1 MWGVGSNKLKLP
13 IPNSAPEGIK
23 LLLEQCLSIKPRNRP
38 SFAQIIKHLDVVSNN
53 ETLLKLEE
61 EYHKN
66 QMRWRQEVAEK
77 LSSSKN
83 ENLRIQVYNYEDD
96 LVQKRKEELKHATD
110 IRELY
115 EQKLEKANNLY
126 MELNTVLLQLDERE
140 RELLKRER
148 AFDIH
153 NKKVVRPILRR
164 EFQSFND
171 NLINNNKPSKSK
183 PSTTAI
189 ETRNGETET
198 RKEEQH
204 IVVNLIDLT
213 ELYYKSYLYK
223 TTSSMRRGLGGKEET
238 LEMRS
243 ALGQRRFR
251 SSKIFKNKTKMMINL
266 NLGQKCL
273 YNNVSFIEAL
283 AQQDAAI
290 NAIGDNKKIA
300 TSKEH
305 NMNHNRSHIY
315 MIGASAIKRGKEVVG
330 LFRKKFKIRVKHY
343 LDSSLHVWL

>member
-1 MWGVGSNKLKLP
+1 
-13 IPNSAPEGIK
+13 
-23 LLLEQCLSIKPRNRP
+23 
-38 SFAQIIKHLDVVSNN
+38 
-53 ETLLKLEE
+53 
-61 EYHKN
+61 
-66 QMRWRQEVAEK
+66 MRWRQEVAEK

-83 ENLRIQVYNYEDD
+83 ENLRIQLYNYEDD

-153 NKKVVRPILRR
+153 NKKIVRPILRR

-171 NLINNNKPSKSK
+171 NLINNKPSKSK

-189 ETRNGETET
+189 ETETK
-198 RKEEQH
+198 KEEQH

-223 TTSSMRRGLGGKEET
+223 TTSSMRRGLGGKEES

-243 ALGQRRFR
+243 ALGHRRFR

-273 YNNVSFIEAL
+273 YNNVSFIETL
-283 AQQDAAI
+283 AQQDLAV
-290 NAIGDNKKIA
+290 NAIGDKKIA

-343 LDSSLHVWL
+343 LDSSLHV